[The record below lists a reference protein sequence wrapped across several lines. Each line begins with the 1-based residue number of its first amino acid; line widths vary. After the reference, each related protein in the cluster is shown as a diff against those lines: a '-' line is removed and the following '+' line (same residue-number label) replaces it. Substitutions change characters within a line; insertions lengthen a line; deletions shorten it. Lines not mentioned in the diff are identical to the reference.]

1 MQHRAQDITV
11 DVYPRQLELHG
22 LALKLSYHFE
32 PGSIRDRVTIEVP
45 LFHLNQLS
53 AEPLQWLLPGLLKD
67 KVEAVLRS
75 LAVRYRRVFVPIPG
89 HVEGFYQRRCQSE

>member
-32 PGSIRDRVTIEVP
+32 PDSIRDGVTIEVP
-45 LFHLNQLS
+45 LFHLNHLS
-53 AEPLQWLLPGLLKD
+53 AETLQWLVAGLIKD
-67 KVEAVLRS
+67 KVEALLRA
-75 LAVRYRRVFVPIPG
+75 LALRYRRVCVPIRDYVG
-89 HVEGFYQRRCQSE
+89 GFYRLHLNR